1 MAQFRTPRAQPPSW
15 YTFLPLICPSE
26 KKSKV
31 LQRLYPAAQ
40 EQSMLQP
47 AAQERSILAPV
58 PPVKRPQSIPLK
70 KSDNEKSTAVQGK
83 KLYTVLP
90 PPEGYLINSGEDLV
104 APSNPDPTDSEESP
118 ADTDGHELRKKRK
131 RRRKKKVLPNTTE
144 EVSTPPEEGALLG
157 QTDAAHPSDEGDT
170 GSSVSTEQLSK
181 NRKRKMKKK
190 RHKEKVLALGL
201 VPRARAVEFMYAQS
215 GDGNSEKVLD
225 FLRTTQEIYLSDFKS
240 SGSCVESSPSLSLI
254 AAESLFSRLSGRT
267 LPPTEISKLC
277 GLRAVL
283 VKNESQLKSQLQEF
297 RHTSTL
303 PAVRLDLNKM
313 ISVFLRSYKHP
324 ADSGRSAQ
332 VSMVTPK
339 HSLRL
344 HDNHR

>member
-1 MAQFRTPRAQPPSW
+1 MSVRKEVFQ
-15 YTFLPLICPSE
+15 
-26 KKSKV
+26 SKV

-344 HDNHR
+344 HDNHRFISPMRFR

>member
-1 MAQFRTPRAQPPSW
+1 MVYISAADMSVRKEVFQ
-15 YTFLPLICPSE
+15 
-26 KKSKV
+26 SKV

-344 HDNHR
+344 HDNHRFISPMRFR